1 MTVSQALRNE
11 LCQKLRGVG
20 LSKEV
25 TLPLIDAITKQVNAE
40 GPENVVRRL
49 KILKQAAVDVLAGG
63 SATFPW
69 ISHTNG
75 VPKGPWKPV
84 WEMLGHSSHK
94 HRKRAFNALM
104 VYASLVLPKRA
115 CPTAAQERKFLGSV
129 THGVVEAKVRNDQ
142 AETLSQTKEW
152 KRSENAIMRMLGTT
166 GWTSKLQ
173 EAPDALSYILRKK
186 GVEGD
191 AKAVAYA
198 ERQLLTFLGTDA
210 GREFHPFPSVLAALG
225 SVGSDYFELVH
236 PYHNA
241 FGDWSKSVPPTEP
254 IGVIGSSQEPGM
266 KFRAFASPNLILQ
279 AALEPLKVSLLAAVS
294 RLTFDC
300 THDQSKGILK
310 VQEWL
315 HQSNCVF
322 AVDLSDATNN
332 FPLGLQTSL
341 LRRIGI
347 DESHVRLLE
356 LVSRSPYKLMWGER
370 KLVSWDIGQPLGA
383 GPSFPAFALA
393 HSCLAICAGLKAGLP
408 LDEIQDSFLV
418 LGDDFVTKSEGL
430 HREYRKLLKELSC
443 PISEQKCLESR
454 VASEFAGKLI
464 FANLVYHGYKYS
476 TTSDVSFLDIVRTL
490 GPQAI
495 SEHFLTRDQVA
506 VCKLVSDIPE
516 PFGLGFN
523 PKGLKYAVRYEKYL
537 WLKQELSKKDKPSE
551 YVSLASLYNKFA
563 HLASKSDLW
572 SYLQADTRQF
582 QETETRLGYGQR
594 MGTAKDL
601 FGVRQGVFL
610 SMNIEKGDPRAKPPL
625 VKARELK
632 AISEVIDRRMLT
644 SAVSTAQIATFA
656 VSAIYRAIREYGG
669 TDPSPYLSHS
679 ITALVCLGSDHVG
692 TLIRQYRTDSFTPGI
707 STPRFAAHYLDPSSS
722 VGSTKVTS
730 VTPSLS

>member
-1 MTVSQALRNE
+1 MTISQALRNE

-25 TLPLIDAITKQVNAE
+25 TLPLIDTITKQVNAE
-40 GPENVVRRL
+40 GPENVVKRL
-49 KILKQAAVDVLAGG
+49 KVLKQAAINVLAGG
-63 SATFPW
+63 DATFPW

-75 VPKGPWKPV
+75 APKGPWKPV
-84 WEMLGHSSHK
+84 WKMLEHSSHK

-115 CPTAAQERKFLGSV
+115 CPTAAQERKFLSSV
-129 THGVVEAKVRNDQ
+129 EHSSVEAQVRNER
-142 AETLSQTKEW
+142 AESLSQTKEW
-152 KRSENAIMRMLGTT
+152 RRSEYALLSMLGTA
-166 GWTSKLQ
+166 GWTSKLS
-173 EAPDALSYILRKK
+173 EAPDAISYILRKK

-191 AKAVAYA
+191 ARAVTYA

-210 GREFHPFPSVLAALG
+210 GREFHPFPSVLATLG
-225 SVGSDYFELVH
+225 SVGQDYFDLVH

-241 FGDWSKSVPPTEP
+241 YGDWRESVPSTEP
-254 IGVIGSSQEPGM
+254 VGVIGSTQEPGM

-279 AALEPLKVSLLAAVS
+279 AALEPLKVNLLSAVS
-294 RLTFDC
+294 RLPFDC
-300 THDQSKGILK
+300 THDQGKGIVK

-315 HQSNCVF
+315 HRSNTVF

-454 VASEFAGKLI
+454 IASEFAGKLI
-464 FANLVYHGYKYS
+464 FANSVYHGYKYS
-476 TTSDVSFLDIVRTL
+476 TASDVSFLDVVRTL

-506 VCKLVSDIPE
+506 VCKLVQDIPE

-523 PKGLKYAVRYEKYL
+523 PKGLKYEVRYEKYL
-537 WLKQELSKKDKPSE
+537 WLKNELSKKDKPLE

-563 HLASKSDLW
+563 HLARTPDLW
-572 SYLQADTRQF
+572 NYFQADTRQF
-582 QETETRLGYGQR
+582 QETEARLGYGQR
-594 MGTAKDL
+594 MGTEKDL
-601 FGVRQGVFL
+601 FGVRQGVLL
-610 SMNIEKGDPRAKPPL
+610 SMFIEKGDPRAKPPL

-632 AISEVIDRRMLT
+632 AISDLVDRRMVT
-644 SAVSTAQIATFA
+644 SAVSVALTATPLISRVGLALREPGVTKRDVLSLQALYTLSSEH
-656 VSAIYRAIREYGG
+656 VRALLKLNQ
-669 TDPSPYLSHS
+669 TN
-679 ITALVCLGSDHVG
+679 
-692 TLIRQYRTDSFTPGI
+692 SFTPGSSI
-707 STPRFAAHYLDPSSS
+707 SRFATHYLDLHST
-722 VGSTKVTS
+722 VGRTMVTS
-730 VTPSLS
+730 VTPSLH